1 MPSTP
6 AGVSV
11 RSMTLEQK
19 VGQMFMLA
27 FAGSTAKHAAA
38 LLRDHHVGACYLSN
52 DNFVDPAQAA
62 ALAVEL
68 QAGAPAG
75 PRVPAPLAAGPERAG
90 AVLPPHSCPRPRH
103 NGPGA
108 EGAVQG
114 TPEKYSVFGQ

>member
-62 ALAVEL
+62 ALAAEL
-68 QAGAPAG
+68 QAVARAG
-75 PRVPAPLAAGPERAG
+75 PGSPALPAADQEGAWGGLPPPSRPGPGHIGLRAPGSAAG
-90 AVLPPHSCPRPRH
+90 
-103 NGPGA
+103 
-108 EGAVQG
+108 
-114 TPEKYSVFGQ
+114 

>member
-62 ALAVEL
+62 ALAAEPHAV
-68 QAGAPAG
+68 ARARPRAPAV
-75 PRVPAPLAAGPERAG
+75 RAAASEWARAGPP
-90 AVLPPHSCPRPRH
+90 LLSS
-103 NGPGA
+103 PGA
-108 EGAVQG
+108 R
-114 TPEKYSVFGQ
+114 